1 MKMIACYNN
10 KGGVGKST
18 IVLNVAYS
26 LAKQGKRVLVMDCDG
41 QQNAARFLCDK
52 LPDADHGLERLLLAS
67 PAISPTAIKI
77 TSRYDMIDV
86 IAATPAMNDAAEKY
100 SEQPESLKK
109 AQLDSLREWE
119 KPWVST
125 DYDYCLL
132 DMPPALNCITEALL
146 SVTDGVIVPIE
157 LSSFAIQGVT
167 RVTEALNRFGAN
179 FLGCVASRYDRKNS
193 ADVEMLSQIRAQLGK
208 KLFDTV
214 IPQSKII
221 KNSISYRMTAS
232 EYMGWLEPAKSFE
245 KLAAELNER
254 MVRYGH

>member
-18 IVLNVAYS
+18 IVLNVAHS

-41 QQNAARFLCDK
+41 QQNAARFLCDT

-67 PAISPTAIKI
+67 PTFAPTAIQMK
-77 TSRYDMIDV
+77 SRYDMIDV
-86 IAATPAMNDAAEKY
+86 IAATPAINDAAAKY
-100 SEQPESLKK
+100 SAQSERLRKEQLE
-109 AQLDSLREWE
+109 SLREWE
-119 KPWVST
+119 KPWVAV
-125 DYDYCLL
+125 DYDFCLL

-157 LSSFAIQGVT
+157 LGSFAIQGVT
-167 RVTEALNRFGAN
+167 RVTEALNRCGAN
-179 FLGCVASRYDRKNS
+179 LLGCIVSKFDRKNS
-193 ADVEMLSQIRAQLGK
+193 ADVELLKQFRAQIGN

-221 KNSISYRMTAS
+221 KNSISYRMTAD
-232 EYMGWLEPAKSFE
+232 EYMGWLEPAKAFDNLTS
-245 KLAAELNER
+245 ELISETE
-254 MVRYGH
+254 GL